1 MVPVLKALTMNAI
14 YKKITPAL
22 FAITICLFGLSQI
35 RAENVNLDYYV
46 GDWRSSGTL
55 EYDGQQIKFTG
66 TSSVRKIGADYY
78 TVAESK
84 IAGQG
89 SATTVGW
96 LYANGTMSG
105 EVRQNG
111 TILGLVSGTWYFSG
125 DSIYTNIR
133 QEGVNFDFTQN
144 TKSTFIDANRMIA
157 ISDTSYG
164 ARIIGE
170 SSRILPPAPKITSN
184 LSTVSLKL
192 GKLMT
197 RYTVTTNFGAKS
209 FAAKGLPAG
218 LQLNATTGVVSG
230 KPTKKGT
237 YTVTFT
243 AAKKQG
249 SKVIQSKT
257 AKKVFK
263 VN

>member
-1 MVPVLKALTMNAI
+1 
-14 YKKITPAL
+14 
-22 FAITICLFGLSQI
+22 LSQI
-35 RAENVNLDYYV
+35 SAKNVNLDYYV
-46 GDWRSSGTL
+46 GDWRSSSTL
-55 EYDGQQIKFTG
+55 EYDGQKITSTG

-89 SATTVGW
+89 TTKAVGW

-111 TILGLVSGTWYFSG
+111 RILSLVSGTWYFLG
-125 DSIYTNIR
+125 NSIYTNTR
-133 QEGVNFDFTQN
+133 QEGVDFDFTQN
-144 TKSTFIDANRMIA
+144 TKSTFVNANRMIG

-164 ARIIGE
+164 ARIISE
-170 SSRILPPAPKITSN
+170 SSRIPPPKITSN
-184 LSTVSLKL
+184 LSDITLKL
-192 GKLMT
+192 GSLMA

-209 FAAKGLPAG
+209 FSAKGLPAG
-218 LQLNATTGVVSG
+218 LKLDATTGVVSG

-237 YTVTFT
+237 FTVTFT

-249 SKVIQSKT
+249 TKVVQSAT
-257 AKKVFK
+257 GKKVFK